1 VDSREVE
8 KMAKRNIG
16 AVLFNSKVVSVLLA
30 VLLWVYVAGVRGPET
45 SKSVEA
51 QLVAIN
57 IPQGYV
63 LSAPLPS
70 VTVSLRGPMNTLW
83 NMTSQYVTPTVD
95 LRGRTE
101 GAFIASVQAQVVG
114 LSGVTVESIAPKDV
128 NVMLERLETVSIP
141 VHIEVSGSL
150 PSSVVLGTL
159 RVEPESVE
167 VSGPTSLVSQVKEA
181 ALVVA
186 LDKLGTISGGNFTVA
201 ADITPYD
208 AVGNVV
214 QGVLV
219 SPHSGVAVLPVLD
232 SSVWKTV
239 PVVPIV
245 SGYPARGY
253 AVSGASCTPA
263 VAMITGSADV
273 LSRIQSLST
282 MNIDVSGASS
292 TVTKQADLVLPQ
304 GVTLM
309 SGSKAVS
316 CRVVLEQVVVVAIPD
331 VTVEIRGAASGWKVS
346 LGTPSVSVLVSGTS
360 SAIMGLQS
368 SQVKAFIDVSQPPL
382 ADGTYPVLVDG
393 LAQGVVSVSTTPL
406 SIAADVQRG
415 P

>member
-1 VDSREVE
+1 
-8 KMAKRNIG
+8 
-16 AVLFNSKVVSVLLA
+16 
-30 VLLWVYVAGVRGPET
+30 
-45 SKSVEA
+45 
-51 QLVAIN
+51 
-57 IPQGYV
+57 
-63 LSAPLPS
+63 
-70 VTVSLRGPMNTLW
+70 
-83 NMTSQYVTPTVD
+83 
-95 LRGRTE
+95 
-101 GAFIASVQAQVVG
+101 
-114 LSGVTVESIAPKDV
+114 
-128 NVMLERLETVSIP
+128 
-141 VHIEVSGSL
+141 
-150 PSSVVLGTL
+150 
-159 RVEPESVE
+159 
-167 VSGPTSLVSQVKEA
+167 
-181 ALVVA
+181 
-186 LDKLGTISGGNFTVA
+186 
-201 ADITPYD
+201 
-208 AVGNVV
+208 
-214 QGVLV
+214 
-219 SPHSGVAVLPVLD
+219 
-232 SSVWKTV
+232 
-239 PVVPIV
+239 
-245 SGYPARGY
+245 
-253 AVSGASCTPA
+253 
-263 VAMITGSADV
+263 MITGSADV

-309 SGSKAVS
+309 NGSKAVS

>member
-1 VDSREVE
+1 
-8 KMAKRNIG
+8 MAKRNIG

-292 TVTKQADLVLPQ
+292 TVSKQADLVLPQ

-309 SGSKAVS
+309 NGSKAVS

-331 VTVEIRGAASGWKVS
+331 VTVEVRGAASGWTVS

-393 LAQGVVSVSTTPL
+393 LAQGVVSVSTTP
-406 SIAADVQRG
+406 SSVAADVQRG